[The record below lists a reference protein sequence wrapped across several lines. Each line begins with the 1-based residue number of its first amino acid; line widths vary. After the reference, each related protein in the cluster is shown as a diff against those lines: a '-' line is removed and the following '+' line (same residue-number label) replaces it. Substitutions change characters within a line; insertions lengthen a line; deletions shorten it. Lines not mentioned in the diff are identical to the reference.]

1 MAQDLTLSTVFGE
14 ITKTL
19 SANQQQLN
27 DADDYNHNHGT
38 NMVKTF
44 ELIQKAVS
52 TKEGE
57 PVSDQLAYASQVL
70 EEKSSGSTAKIYAE
84 GLANASKQFAG
95 KDFNAETAGT
105 LINSMMGMSDTQKGG
120 GDLLSSLLGSLGGN
134 TQTAQET
141 SAPSTS
147 TDASNFLGSLLGG
160 LTGKTEE
167 KQEATQSSG
176 GGIADLLGGLMGNQ
190 SSSQQSSGGIADLVG
205 SLLGGTSNSQSQSSG
220 VDASSLL
227 SAGLAYFAAK
237 QSGKNNLEAIT
248 QALSSSSPLSERE
261 DQQQSGALVINTIL
275 GLLSK

>member
-1 MAQDLTLSTVFGE
+1 MAQELNLSTVFGE
-14 ITKTL
+14 IAKTL

-38 NMVKTF
+38 NMVETF
-44 ELIQKAVS
+44 QQIQKAVS
-52 TKEGE
+52 KKEGE
-57 PVSDQLAYASQVL
+57 PVSDQLAYASKVL
-70 EEKSSGSTAKIYAE
+70 EEKTSGSTAKIYAE
-84 GLANASKQFAG
+84 GLANASKQFVG

-120 GDLLSSLLGSLGGN
+120 GDLLSTLLGSLGGN
-134 TQTAQET
+134 AQAVQET
-141 SAPSTS
+141 PAPSTPA
-147 TDASNFLGSLLGG
+147 DASNLLGSLLGG
-160 LTGKTEE
+160 LTGQAQQKP
-167 KQEATQSSG
+167 EANQSS

-205 SLLGGTSNSQSQSSG
+205 GLLGGASNSQSQSGG

-237 QSGKNNLEAIT
+237 QSGKNDMQAIM
-248 QALSSSSPLSERE
+248 QALSSASPLGKRE

>member
-1 MAQDLTLSTVFGE
+1 MAQELNLSTVFGE
-14 ITKTL
+14 IAKTL

-38 NMVKTF
+38 NMVETF
-44 ELIQKAVS
+44 QQIQKAVS
-52 TKEGE
+52 QKEGE
-57 PVSDQLAYASQVL
+57 PVSDQLAYASKVL
-70 EEKSSGSTAKIYAE
+70 EEKTSGSTAKIYAE
-84 GLANASKQFAG
+84 GLANASKQFVG

-120 GDLLSSLLGSLGGN
+120 GDLLSTLLGSLGGN
-134 TQTAQET
+134 AQAAQE
-141 SAPSTS
+141 SPAPSTPS
-147 TDASNFLGSLLGG
+147 DASNLLGSLLGG
-160 LTGKTEE
+160 LTGNSEP
-167 KQEATQSSG
+167 KQEAAQSSG

-190 SSSQQSSGGIADLVG
+190 SNSQQSSGGLGELIGGMLDGG
-205 SLLGGTSNSQSQSSG
+205 SATQSQNGG
-220 VDASSLL
+220 VDASTLL